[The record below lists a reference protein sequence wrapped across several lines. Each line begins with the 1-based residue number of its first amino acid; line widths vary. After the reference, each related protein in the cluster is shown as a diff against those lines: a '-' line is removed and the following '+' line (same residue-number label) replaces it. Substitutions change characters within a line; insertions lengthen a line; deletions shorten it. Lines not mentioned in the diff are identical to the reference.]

1 MFLSSSDGI
10 VNVEDEALH
19 SYNWQRSLI
28 RLVIVLSALACGWC
42 LSFGA
47 QQAPAKKKVVHSTSS
62 GAKKPAPGKAV
73 AKAPLRASAKTG
85 IKAPVKSAAGVPHVV
100 AKTQVRHT
108 AGAVQ
113 ASAANQAT
121 VARASAGK
129 RPVARSS
136 AWKAP
141 NYADSL
147 EGDNVDGEDLLVR
160 RAAVDALGP
169 LNGSIVVTDANTGRV
184 LTIVNQK
191 LAFKSGYQ
199 PCSTVKVPVALAALS
214 ENVVD
219 RETLFHLTKRKT
231 IAMTEAIAH
240 SNNQYFANLG
250 EKLGFERVSYYAR
263 MFGLGEKAGLDIA
276 GEQAGTLPAEVPK
289 LGVGMMTSFGEG
301 ITLTPLEY
309 AALIGAVANGGT
321 LYYLQYPKTD
331 QDAQSLIPR
340 VKRRLDI
347 DNLVSEIKPGMMGA
361 VEYGTARRVGFDPN
375 VPIYGKTG
383 TCTDHWSPT
392 HLGWFGSFVDAG
404 KNKYVVVVLLT
415 GGKLVS
421 GPAASGVAGNVYK
434 TLSASNFYNRQPQ
447 EISPA
452 AMISAV
458 GTGSN

>member
-1 MFLSSSDGI
+1 MPTSI
-10 VNVEDEALH
+10 R
-19 SYNWQRSLI
+19 QRLLI
-28 RLVIVLSALACGWC
+28 RFAILLGALLGVTSLFAVE
-42 LSFGA
+42 A
-47 QQAPAKKKVVHSTSS
+47 AAPAVKKKAVHAAPATAVRHSAASKTPVRARTS
-62 GAKKPAPGKAV
+62 A
-73 AKAPLRASAKTG
+73 
-85 IKAPVKSAAGVPHVV
+85 KAPVKSAAIPHVV
-100 AKTQVRHT
+100 AKAAVKHAVPATT
-108 AGAVQ
+108 A
-113 ASAANQAT
+113 AATNQAL
-121 VARASAGK
+121 VARVNAGK
-129 RPVARSS
+129 KPAARS

-191 LAFKSGYQ
+191 LAFKPGYQ

-219 RETLFHLTKRKT
+219 RETPFKLTKRKS

-240 SNNQYFANLG
+240 SNNQYFADLG
-250 EKLGFERVSYYAR
+250 QKLGFERVSYYAK
-263 MFGLGEKAGLDIA
+263 MFGLGEKAGLDIE
-276 GEQAGTLPAEVPK
+276 GEQPGVLPAEEPK
-289 LGVGMMTSFGEG
+289 SGVGMMTSFGDG
-301 ITLTPLEY
+301 ISLTPLEY

-321 LYYLQYPKTD
+321 LYYLQYPKSD
-331 QDAQSLIPR
+331 QDAQGLIPR

-375 VPIYGKTG
+375 LPVYGKTG

-392 HLGWFGSFVDAG
+392 HLGWFGSFVDTG
-404 KNKYVVVVLLT
+404 KGKYVVVVLLT

-434 TLSASNFYNRQPQ
+434 GLNASNFYNRQAP

-452 AMISAV
+452 AMVTAA